1 MFSLIAAAG
10 EAPALHVKVTH
21 RMYKSILVGA
31 ALIAHA
37 SLVPAQTYPAR
48 PVRIIVPFSPG
59 GASDTAARIV
69 GGKLAER
76 WRQQIVVENRPGAGG
91 TIGTELA
98 AKAQPDGY
106 SLLMGSSTELA
117 VNPHLYS
124 KLAYDTIRDF
134 APVALIASTPLMVV
148 VHPSLSAKTVKEFVA
163 LAKARPGELNYA
175 SSGNGATTHLAA
187 EMLKRAAGLEI
198 VHVPYNGSA
207 PAIVGVM
214 GAQSQMSVQA
224 VPAVLA
230 QVRAGKLRALAV
242 TSAKRVTAAPELMTL
257 VEAGYPG
264 VEIVIWN
271 ALVAPAG
278 VPKDITAKLSAN
290 ILEVLKQPE
299 VGEAFAKQGAE
310 MTPGGPAQLGA
321 YLKAE
326 LGKFARV
333 VKESRAR
340 VD

>member
-1 MFSLIAAAG
+1 MYRSAVIAG
-10 EAPALHVKVTH
+10 ALVAH
-21 RMYKSILVGA
+21 A
-31 ALIAHA
+31 ALA
-37 SLVPAQTYPAR
+37 SAQTYPAR
-48 PVRIIVPFSPG
+48 PVRIMVPFSPG

-69 GGKLAER
+69 GARLAER
-76 WRQQIVVENRPGAGG
+76 WGQQIVVENRPGAGG

-124 KLAYDTIRDF
+124 RLAYDTVRDF
-134 APVALIASTPLMVV
+134 APIALIASTPLMVL
-148 VHPSLSAKTVKEFVA
+148 VHPSLPAKSVKDFVA
-163 LAKARPGELNYA
+163 LAKMRPGELNYA
-175 SSGNGATTHLAA
+175 SSGNGSTTHLAA
-187 EMLKRAAGLEI
+187 EMFKRAAGLDV

-207 PAIVGVM
+207 PAIVGLM
-214 GAQSQMSVQA
+214 GAQAQMSVQA
-224 VPAVLA
+224 VPAVLS
-230 QVRAGKLRALAV
+230 QIRAGKLRALAV
-242 TSAKRVTAAPELMTL
+242 TSAKRVSAAPELPTL

-278 VPKDITAKLSAN
+278 VPREISAKLSGS

-310 MTPGGPAQLGA
+310 MTPATAQQLGV
-321 YLKAE
+321 YIKAE
-326 LGKFARV
+326 LAKFAKV
-333 VKESRAR
+333 VKESGAR
-340 VD
+340 ID

>member
-1 MFSLIAAAG
+1 
-10 EAPALHVKVTH
+10 
-21 RMYKSILVGA
+21 MYKSVLIGA

-37 SLVPAQTYPAR
+37 SLLPAQTYPTR
-48 PVRIIVPFSPG
+48 PVRIVVPFSPG

-76 WRQQIVVENRPGAGG
+76 WGQQIVVENRPGAGG

-106 SLLMGSSTELA
+106 SLLMASSTELA

-124 KLAYDTIRDF
+124 KLSYDTVRDF

-148 VHPSLSAKTVKEFVA
+148 VHPSLSAKSVKDFVA
-163 LAKARPGELNYA
+163 LAKARPGELNYG

-187 EMLKRAAGLEI
+187 EMFKRAAGIEI

-207 PAIVGVM
+207 PAIVALM

-224 VPAVLA
+224 VPAVLS
-230 QVRAGKLRALAV
+230 QVRAGKLRGLAV
-242 TSAKRVTAAPELMTL
+242 TSARRVTAAPELMTL

-278 VPKDITAKLSAN
+278 VPKDITAKVSGN
-290 ILEVLKQPE
+290 ILEVLRQPE
-299 VGEAFAKQGAE
+299 VGEAFARQGAE
-310 MTPGGPAQLGA
+310 ITPGGPQPLGA
-321 YLKAE
+321 YIKAE
-326 LGKFARV
+326 LAKFARV
-333 VKESRAR
+333 VKEAGAR
-340 VD
+340 ID

>member
-1 MFSLIAAAG
+1 
-10 EAPALHVKVTH
+10 
-21 RMYKSILVGA
+21 MYKSAVIAGALVAHA
-31 ALIAHA
+31 ALA
-37 SLVPAQTYPAR
+37 SAQTYPVR
-48 PVRIIVPFSPG
+48 PVRIMVPFSPG

-69 GGKLAER
+69 GARLAER

-124 KLAYDTIRDF
+124 KLAYDTVRDF
-134 APVALIASTPLMVV
+134 APIALVASTPLMVV
-148 VHPSLSAKTVKEFVA
+148 VNPSVAANSVKDFVA
-163 LAKARPGELNYA
+163 LAKSRPGELNYA

-187 EMLKRAAGLEI
+187 EMFKRAAGLDV

-214 GAQSQMSVQA
+214 GGQAQMSVQA
-224 VPAVLA
+224 VPAVLS

-242 TSAKRVTAAPELMTL
+242 TSGKRVSAAPELMTL

-278 VPKDITAKLSAN
+278 VPREIGAKLSGS

-299 VGEAFAKQGAE
+299 VREAFAKQGAE
-310 MTPGGPAQLGA
+310 MTPGTAQQLGV
-321 YLKAE
+321 YIKAE
-326 LGKFARV
+326 LAKFAKV
-333 VKESRAR
+333 VKASGAR
-340 VD
+340 ID